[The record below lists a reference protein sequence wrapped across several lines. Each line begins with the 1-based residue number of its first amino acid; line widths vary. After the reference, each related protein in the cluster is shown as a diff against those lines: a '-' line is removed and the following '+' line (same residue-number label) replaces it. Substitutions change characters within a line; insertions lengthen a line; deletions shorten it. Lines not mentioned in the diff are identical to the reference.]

1 MEVICRY
8 TDPDSVKENK
18 LEGYD
23 ISHYVQKYTWSG
35 DESQAGRK
43 LEFAIAFN
51 TPAKEATFPIIDLK
65 LGGSIQMSYIED
77 NSDKE
82 LDIFIGRIF
91 FRKRASNSY
100 SFEFTA
106 YDDGIFLARNHVRVV
121 IDADVTTAFRQVC
134 EKIQF
139 PVADELPQ
147 IPTHITKVFDDNSCT
162 EIFAELFKQALADP
176 AVNKFYTCLCLN
188 NKAVIVEK
196 GQLIEEYV
204 ASSEVNVF
212 SAEHSESIED
222 MVNRV
227 VCIDQAGNEYQ
238 SVTNEEDSNNY
249 GVFQAI
255 YKAKPPKEGETV
267 DNVKAAKAKLQRLK
281 NESSLRGVGNVQC
294 ITGYSIQVQE
304 EQLKGNFFIKADTHE
319 FANGIHNM
327 ELTLE
332 YLDSTLPNIKVT
344 EYQPPFFK
352 SSRKAKKNVSST
364 RKRKK
369 AYNE

>member
-1 MEVICRY
+1 MEVVCRY
-8 TDPDSVKENK
+8 TDPDSVKENR
-18 LEGYD
+18 LDGYD

-43 LEFAIAFN
+43 LEFSIAFN
-51 TPAKEATFPIIDLK
+51 TAAKEATFPMIDLK

-77 NSDKE
+77 DSEKE

-91 FRKRASNSY
+91 FRKRASDSY

-106 YDDGIFLARNHVRVV
+106 YDDAVFLARNRVRVI
-121 IDADVTTAFRQVC
+121 IDTDVTTAFRQVC
-134 EKIQF
+134 DKIKF
-139 PVADELPQ
+139 PVADNLPQ
-147 IPTHITKVFDDNSCT
+147 IPTHVTKVFDDSSCT

-176 AVNKFYTCLCLN
+176 AVNKFYTCLCLD

-196 GQLIEEYV
+196 GQLVEGYV
-204 ASSEVNVF
+204 ASSELNVF
-212 SAEHSESIED
+212 GAEHSESIED
-222 MVNRV
+222 MVNKI

-238 SVTNEEDSNNY
+238 VVTNEEDANTY
-249 GVFQAI
+249 GVFQGV
-255 YKAKPPKEGETV
+255 YKAKPPKKDETV

-281 NESSLRGVGNVQC
+281 NESSLRGLGNVQC

-319 FANGIHNM
+319 FSGGLHTMN
-327 ELTLE
+327 LTLE
-332 YLDSTLPNIKVT
+332 YLDSTLPDIKVI

-352 SSRKAKKNVSST
+352 SAKKAKKKKAST
-364 RKRKK
+364 KKRKK
-369 AYNE
+369 AAS

>member
-1 MEVICRY
+1 MEIVCRY
-8 TDPDSVKENK
+8 TDPDSVKENR

-51 TPAKEATFPIIDLK
+51 TPAKEATFPVIDLK
-65 LGGSIQMSYIED
+65 LGGSIQMSYLGD
-77 NSDKE
+77 DSDKE

-91 FRKRASNSY
+91 FRKRASDSY

-121 IDADVTTAFRQVC
+121 IDTDVTTAFKQVC
-134 EKIQF
+134 EKIKF
-139 PVADELPQ
+139 PVGKDLPQ
-147 IPTHITKVFDDNSCT
+147 IPTHVTKVFDDSSCT

-176 AVNKFYTCLCLN
+176 AVNKNYTCLCLD

-196 GQLIEEYV
+196 GQLIDEYI
-204 ASSEVNVF
+204 ASSEANVF

-238 SVTNEEDSNNY
+238 VAENEEDTNAY
-249 GVFQAI
+249 GVFQSI
-255 YKAKPPKEGETV
+255 YKAQPPKENKTV

-281 NESSLRGVGNVQC
+281 NESSLRGIGNIQC
-294 ITGYSIQVQE
+294 ITGYSIKVQE
-304 EQLKGNFFIKADTHE
+304 EQLKGNFHIKADTHE
-319 FANGIHNM
+319 FSNNTHTM
-327 ELTLE
+327 SLTLE
-332 YLDSTLPNIKVT
+332 YLDNTLPDIKVT

-352 SSRKAKKNVSST
+352 SAKKAKKKKSST
-364 RKRKK
+364 RKR
-369 AYNE
+369 